1 MKAKFWL
8 LSILLV
14 LSMMPVGH
22 LIVMLLREI
31 ESSSIWIGS
40 HLCIGISGI
49 WLVLQGNKRTET
61 TASILGFIAAHL
73 IFIGFFE
80 FAFAFVA
87 QVLNIAPILDPKTNA
102 VLLAPSL
109 QVVELSG
116 LLLLP
121 LLLLLSISAEVRCN
135 MMLWCRRKLAI
146 KLPFNTTVKPRSY
159 ASITANETLFVIWT
173 IYVISLVCL
182 DPRVLGPT
190 HWLSMVIYTAFMFW
204 PFYLIYRVRKFSSN
218 GYVFRYSIPI
228 GVLLWSWVEML
239 SSMNLIVE
247 YYLYPFE
254 YPLLSVLTV
263 ITTVGLS
270 GLLVSKC
277 KT

>member
-1 MKAKFWL
+1 MKLTFWL
-8 LSILLV
+8 LSLLLV

-22 LIVMLLREI
+22 LIVMLLRQI
-31 ESSSIWIGS
+31 ESWPVWIAS
-40 HLCIGISGI
+40 HLSIGVAGI
-49 WLVLQGNKRTET
+49 WLVLQGNKRAET

-80 FAFAFVA
+80 FTFALVA
-87 QVLNIAPILDPKTNA
+87 QVLHIAPILDPKTNA
-102 VLLAPSL
+102 ILLAPSL

-121 LLLLLSISAEVRCN
+121 LLLLMGVSAEVRCN

-146 KLPFNTTVKPRSY
+146 KLPLNVTSKTRSY

-173 IYVISLVCL
+173 IYVISLACL

-190 HWLSMVIYTAFMFW
+190 HWLSMLVYTAFMFW

-239 SSMNLIVE
+239 SSKNLIVE
-247 YYLYPFE
+247 YYLYPLE
-254 YPLLSVLTV
+254 YPLANTLTLIMAIALGYLSLA
-263 ITTVGLS
+263 
-270 GLLVSKC
+270 KHR
-277 KT
+277 

>member
-1 MKAKFWL
+1 MKVKFWL

-22 LIVMLLREI
+22 LVVMLLREI
-31 ESSSIWIGS
+31 ESNQLWIIAHLSIG
-40 HLCIGISGI
+40 LLGI
-49 WLVLQGNKRTET
+49 WLVLKGNEKAET
-61 TASILGFIAAHL
+61 PASIFGFVAAHL

-80 FAFAFVA
+80 LTFAFVA

-121 LLLLLSISAEVRCN
+121 LLLLMCVSAEVRCN

-146 KLPFNTTVKPRSY
+146 KLPVNTASKKRAY
-159 ASITANETLFVIWT
+159 ASITANETIFVIWT

-190 HWLSMVIYTAFMFW
+190 HWLSMLIYTAFMFW
-204 PFYLIYRVRKFSSN
+204 PFYLIYRVRKFSSS

-254 YPLLSVLTV
+254 YPFASTLTLLTAIALGYFSLA
-263 ITTVGLS
+263 
-270 GLLVSKC
+270 KQR
-277 KT
+277 

>member
-1 MKAKFWL
+1 
-8 LSILLV
+8 
-14 LSMMPVGH
+14 MMPVGH
-22 LIVMLLREI
+22 LVVMLLREI
-31 ESSSIWIGS
+31 ESTQLWITAHLSIGLI
-40 HLCIGISGI
+40 GI
-49 WLVLQGNKRTET
+49 WLVLKGNEKAET
-61 TASILGFIAAHL
+61 PASIFGFVAAHL

-80 FAFAFVA
+80 FTFAFVA
-87 QVLNIAPILDPKTNA
+87 QVLNIVPILDPKTNA

-121 LLLLLSISAEVRCN
+121 LLLLMCVSAEVRCN

-146 KLPFNTTVKPRSY
+146 KLPMNTASKKRAY
-159 ASITANETLFVIWT
+159 ASITANETIFVIWT

-190 HWLSMVIYTAFMFW
+190 HWLSMLIYTAFMFW
-204 PFYLIYRVRKFSSN
+204 PFYLIYRVRKLSSS

-228 GVLLWSWVEML
+228 GVLLWSWIEML

-247 YYLYPFE
+247 YYLYPLE
-254 YPLLSVLTV
+254 YPLLCLLTV
-263 ITTVGLS
+263 IMAMGLT
-270 GLLVSKC
+270 GVVVSKG
-277 KT
+277 KI